1 MVFIY
6 FRLKKMKVN
15 NKKNIPLDKFIHNLL
30 YAEKSGYYMK
40 NNPFGKD
47 GDFITAPNISIL
59 FSEMIA
65 IWCVAFWENLGSPK
79 RINIVEMGA
88 GNGELMLQMIK
99 VFEKFKEFKI
109 SSNYY
114 ILEKSNFLKKIQKK
128 KLKSNKI
135 NWIDSINEIK
145 NGPNIFLANE
155 FFDALPIKQFMKKK
169 NKWFEKKI
177 KEEENG
183 KFKLVDF
190 ITNIKSL
197 EKKIGINLSSNQKII
212 EFSPLAFKFLN
223 ILSKKIN
230 SFEGG
235 LLIIDYGYFEKKMK
249 NTLQS
254 VYKHKFNNIFH
265 NLGNADITYSINFY
279 LIKNIVNKLKL
290 KVAGLTTQGEFLT
303 RLGILQRAE
312 ILAKNLVFSKKSDIY
327 YRLNRLINHR
337 QMGKIFKVMFIT
349 TKKNRFKLG
358 FEN

>member
-1 MVFIY
+1 MKNSKEKYISLDSFINKALY
-6 FRLKKMKVN
+6 DKKK
-15 NKKNIPLDKFIHNLL
+15 
-30 YAEKSGYYMK
+30 GYYSK
-40 NNPFGKD
+40 KDPFGKS
-47 GDFITAPNISIL
+47 GDFITSPNISIM

-65 IWCVAFWENLGSPK
+65 IWCIAFWENLGRPK
-79 RINIVEMGA
+79 KINLVELGG
-88 GNGELMLQMIK
+88 GNGEMIYRMIK
-99 VFEKFKEFKI
+99 VFKKFNKFNESCNF
-109 SSNYY
+109 YMH
-114 ILEKSNFLKKIQKK
+114 EKSSLLKNIQKK
-128 KLKSNKI
+128 KLFSYKI
-135 NWIDSINEIK
+135 KWINSLSEIK

-155 FFDALPIKQFMKKK
+155 FFDSLPIKQFIKKK

-177 KEEENG
+177 KSSHPQNY
-183 KFKLVDF
+183 KFIDT
-190 ITNIKSL
+190 ITNIKKL
-197 EKKIGINLSSNQKII
+197 EKNVGINLSANQKII
-212 EFSPLAFKFLN
+212 EFSPLSYKYLN
-223 ILSKKIN
+223 TISKKIN
-230 SFEGG
+230 IFKGG
-235 LLIIDYGYFEKKMK
+235 LLILDYGYFEKKMK

-327 YRLNRLINHR
+327 YRLNRLINDS

-358 FEN
+358 FKN